1 MQVFT
6 TLLLALAT
14 VSSAA
19 PNFNNRRA
27 SHGTCPNGVFTCG
40 NNGHSL
46 FQCGYVEGNMLDF
59 RFHSDCPQGTLC
71 EDSGPNGFVGCKEAN
86 RPRDAELQI
95 NRRYAGSSS
104 CSNGAFSCG
113 YGGHS
118 LFQCG
123 FVEGNMLDWRFH
135 SKCPHGTRCE
145 DDGPNGFVGCKQ
157 YRRSRDGKEDD
168 EEHDYHHHDGHV
180 HTVTAGATKGKTVKR
195 NFAVFDYQT
204 CNRDNDACASSG
216 FVCCIS
222 KSIGDWIQAKAT
234 CRPSNDCSFW

>member
-71 EDSGPNGFVGCKEAN
+71 EDS
-86 RPRDAELQI
+86 
-95 NRRYAGSSS
+95 
-104 CSNGAFSCG
+104 
-113 YGGHS
+113 
-118 LFQCG
+118 
-123 FVEGNMLDWRFH
+123 
-135 SKCPHGTRCE
+135 
-145 DDGPNGFVGCKQ
+145 
-157 YRRSRDGKEDD
+157 
-168 EEHDYHHHDGHV
+168 
-180 HTVTAGATKGKTVKR
+180 
-195 NFAVFDYQT
+195 
-204 CNRDNDACASSG
+204 
-216 FVCCIS
+216 
-222 KSIGDWIQAKAT
+222 
-234 CRPSNDCSFW
+234 